1 MNRAD
6 IYNSGADF
14 RAAFG
19 DMVLVTAGGAGDNT
33 EANGEWVDRK
43 DLTDGIAMSAKL
55 VFVLEATLAAAANM
69 TLLANF
75 QDATDASGTGAA
87 DYGTPFPV
95 TTVLASTPGG
105 TVFTVVEIDVNLSSA
120 REFVRIQFTPNLSA
134 ANTDTARCA
143 AVWLFGGAQRGPTSN
158 TVI

>member
-19 DMVLVTAGGAGDNT
+19 DMVTVTAGGAGDNT
-33 EANGEWVDRK
+33 EANGDWVSRK
-43 DLTDGIAMSAKL
+43 DADGSIAMSAKCIL
-55 VFVLEATLAAAANM
+55 VIEGTLAA
-69 TLLANF
+69 TQSLSLLANF
-75 QDATDASGTGAA
+75 QDAADGAGAGAA

-95 TTVLASTPGG
+95 TTVLSSTPGG
-105 TVFTVVEIDVNLSSA
+105 TLGTVVELDVNFSSA

-134 ANTDTARCA
+134 GATDTARI
-143 AVWLFGGAQRGPTSN
+143 AVVWCFGGQQRGPASN
-158 TVI
+158 TVV